1 MNATMSR
8 VNGIFNKDLAVRLVL
23 IANNDAI
30 VYLDAATDPY
40 SAATTGAAGAWSQ
53 EAQTTLTNVIG
64 EGNMILV
71 ICLGYRWRW
80 KCWMHRL
87 RVFSPTINIPL
98 GKGSAYFACRWGST
112 RRYFY

>member
-1 MNATMSR
+1 LLNKTAKTAANNKVLIRYDWLYLVRVNMQLTRNEGKALAAMNATMSR

-53 EAQTTLTNVIG
+53 EAQTTLT
-64 EGNMILV
+64 
-71 ICLGYRWRW
+71 
-80 KCWMHRL
+80 
-87 RVFSPTINIPL
+87 
-98 GKGSAYFACRWGST
+98 
-112 RRYFY
+112 

>member
-1 MNATMSR
+1 LLNKAKTAANNKVLIRYDWLYLVRVNMQLTMAERRKKALAAMNATMSR

-64 EGNMILV
+64 EV
-71 ICLGYRWRW
+71 I
-80 KCWMHRL
+80 
-87 RVFSPTINIPL
+87 
-98 GKGSAYFACRWGST
+98 
-112 RRYFY
+112 